1 MRKVP
6 VLTIVSLAAV
16 VGLMVAP
23 AYAATIGNAPS
34 VNDNNRVVGLDGG
47 NIYYNGLVPG
57 SSVSSKVNLGL
68 PAGGGTAGGGTGAA
82 GLVVAIG
89 TMDETVLAMG
99 AGSASANG
107 LTATLNANGSYSLS
121 ADASF
126 SGAYIV
132 GFGVGAD
139 IIPVAAIEAVAV
151 GLVDGAF
158 SPGATYSGGKA
169 SLTVAP
175 GAYTLVVANAAVAAG
190 AAGDMVT
197 VSVDYTTPSN
207 AANIA
212 VIGFDGGVAGNTV
225 SYSNPGA
232 PALAANVKKNI
243 ATSFVTQTGQVVAGF
258 QVLNAGTSSLTVTL
272 ENLMVVKAG
281 PVAEFAMDTSNVAFG
296 ALGSN
301 LFSVAG
307 YADAVIS
314 GGNISIAA
322 SGGKTGNAFANV
334 TVSKGEVAVSCKATA
349 SNAAAGSTLVL
360 TLVDLGGGFSF
371 ASFVDETQ
379 IGSVSNVATSG
390 TNSADSANAI
400 VVVQSSGGDVV
411 VTDLAVTAAVNGV
424 LDPALLGG

>member
-23 AYAATIGNAPS
+23 AFATIGNAPS

-57 SSVSSKVNLGL
+57 GSVSSNVNLGL
-68 PAGGGTAGGGTGAA
+68 PAGGGGTVGGGTGAA

-89 TMDETVLAMG
+89 TMDGTVLAAG

-107 LTATLNANGSYSLS
+107 LSATLNADGSYSLS

-132 GFGVGAD
+132 GLGVGTDAV
-139 IIPVAAIEAVAV
+139 PLMAAEAVAV
-151 GLVDGAF
+151 DLVDGAF
-158 SPGATYSGGKA
+158 SPGASYSGGKA
-169 SLTVAP
+169 SVTVAP

-190 AAGDMVT
+190 AAGNMVT
-197 VSVDYTTPSN
+197 VSLDYNTPSN

-212 VIGFDGGVAGNTV
+212 VVGFDGGVAGNTV

-232 PALAANVKKNI
+232 PALAANVTKNI
-243 ATSFVTQTGQVVAGF
+243 ATSFVTQTGNVVAGF
-258 QVLNAGTSSLTVTL
+258 QVLNAGTADLTVVI

-281 PVAEFAMDTSNVAFG
+281 PVASFAMDSSDVALG

-301 LFSVAG
+301 LFGEAG

-334 TVSKGEVAVSCKATA
+334 TVPKGEVAVSCKATA
-349 SNAAAGSTLVL
+349 SNAAAGATLVL

-371 ASFVDETQ
+371 ASFVDETG
-379 IGSVSNVATSG
+379 ITSESEVATSG
-390 TNSADSANAI
+390 TNSADSAAAI
-400 VVVQSSGGDVV
+400 VVVQSTGGDVAI
-411 VTDLAVTAAVNGV
+411 TDLAVTAAVDGII
-424 LDPALLGG
+424 DPALLGG